1 MIKGEIKIKPE
12 VLIALIKLSGFDK
25 EEISKKLKIPF
36 QRIDE
41 GKLTFS
47 QLKSLAQTLKR
58 PIVAFFS
65 DEISAPQYIPDYR
78 LDRRRKINPEVLLAQ
93 RKLNYLIEKLR
104 ELGTTKS
111 NIPEFSSQI
120 SAMELAEKFRN
131 HLSIDLIKNQKPEFI
146 LENYKNKIEEKL
158 NLIIIEYPLKP
169 SKRREKEISDDVR
182 AFSVYYPDISGIVLN
197 ENDHPSVKLFS
208 LFHEV
213 CHILRKNS
221 GICSLEYEV
230 EKEFEE
236 ESYCNSFAAEFL
248 VPAKDLKEELQK
260 FGSANILSI
269 TEEVSK
275 IYGVSKQVVLLRL
288 LYIKYINQEKYYEL
302 KKALEEKK
310 KEKTKIGYKD
320 WNKVFK
326 NRTGNVVIEGVK
338 EALNKGKVSFYEAL
352 NILDMKSKYAEKL
365 LYAK

>member
-1 MIKGEIKIKPE
+1 MSKNELKVKPE

-25 EEISKKLKIPF
+25 EEISKRLKIPI
-36 QRIDE
+36 QKIEE
-41 GKLTFS
+41 GKLTLS

-65 DEISAPQYIPDYR
+65 DGIPEPQYIPDYR
-78 LDRRRKINPEVLLAQ
+78 LNRERKINPEVLLAQ

-111 NIPEFSSQI
+111 KIPKFSSPI

-131 HLSIDLIKNQKPEFI
+131 YLEIDLIKNQKPQFL

-169 SKRREKEISDDVR
+169 PKKGEKEISDDVR
-182 AFSVYYPDISGIVLN
+182 AFGIYYPDISGIVLN
-197 ENDHPSVKLFS
+197 ENDYPSVKLFS

-213 CHILRKNS
+213 CHILRKSS

-248 VPAKDLKEELQK
+248 VPATDLNKELRKFGNNNIFSIIGRFQK
-260 FGSANILSI
+260 FM
-269 TEEVSK
+269 V
-275 IYGVSKQVVLLRL
+275 
-288 LYIKYINQEKYYEL
+288 
-302 KKALEEKK
+302 
-310 KEKTKIGYKD
+310 
-320 WNKVFK
+320 
-326 NRTGNVVIEGVK
+326 
-338 EALNKGKVSFYEAL
+338 
-352 NILDMKSKYAEKL
+352 
-365 LYAK
+365 